1 MQGHL
6 QMHKVYIDVIRVV
19 AYEVGL
25 ANVSTGIYNSLILW
39 SSGDWGLVLR
49 MCQKKRRRRG
59 GAEQGVESKVNPVR
73 FSITW
78 SDEWTPCLRLSL
90 SLSLQGIPL
99 ITGIRGTYKC
109 PLLHWV
115 RAEETLSPFHWLAGP
130 HCPAN
135 EKWHTITKARP
146 QTCQRWGERH
156 LWVSR
161 RIS

>member
-59 GAEQGVESKVNPVR
+59 GGAGGGVKGQSSEV
-73 FSITW
+73 
-78 SDEWTPCLRLSL
+78 
-90 SLSLQGIPL
+90 
-99 ITGIRGTYKC
+99 
-109 PLLHWV
+109 
-115 RAEETLSPFHWLAGP
+115 
-130 HCPAN
+130 
-135 EKWHTITKARP
+135 
-146 QTCQRWGERH
+146 
-156 LWVSR
+156 
-161 RIS
+161 